1 MSTTNKK
8 AYVFEMD
15 LVKANLFSLIIFII
29 AGIITYLIFGFS
41 DFFGKPFILTI
52 LIGYFALHEL
62 LHGIG
67 YLIGGTKYQNISYGV
82 LLEKGIF
89 YCMSYQEITK
99 KNIMISLLMPFIW
112 ITVVTYIIGLMISS
126 PFLAWLSVVNFMGAS
141 MDLMMFFYLLRIKDV
156 TYGESGQPNEFVLIS
171 SENLKNKKSLF
182 FHVKDVRDYKK
193 EDYEFKD
200 FKRFNITKGSFIA
213 LLVVFG
219 LDLINTFLL
228 K

>member
-8 AYVFEMD
+8 AYVYEMN
-15 LVKANLFSLIIFII
+15 LLTANLFSLIIFIV
-29 AGIITYLIFGFS
+29 AGIITFYIFGFS
-41 DFFGKPFILTI
+41 NFFGKPFILTI

-67 YLIGGTKYQNISYGV
+67 YLIGGTKYKNISYGV

-99 KNIMISLLMPFIW
+99 KNILISLVMPFFW
-112 ITVVTYIIGLMISS
+112 ITVVTYIIGLLISS

-156 TYGESGQPNEFVLIS
+156 NYGESGQPNEFVLIS